1 MKFVSTMIF
10 AAALLTLGV
19 GSVFAQKRTYSK
31 PKVVTSST
39 LPGKNTAKKTTPKT
53 AATAKTAAAPASVL
67 AASSQKVSN
76 QITNVTRF
84 LFLLGGIA
92 KGIEDLDKD
101 TKANRQA
108 RDANEANKKTV
119 QQTIRNLRAGL
130 LALETEFQSTPAL
143 RPYLPKIQGITKL
156 AAQSESLAMS
166 NRFMDSGKPLVTVVE
181 QLADTLAAMP

>member
-1 MKFVSTMIF
+1 MKFILTMIF
-10 AAALLTLGV
+10 MTVLLTLGV
-19 GSVFAQKRTYSK
+19 GSAFAQKRTYSK

-39 LPGKNTAKKTTPKT
+39 LPGKKTTTRTTRRSTPGT
-53 AATAKTAAAPASVL
+53 NTTTSATSVVSD
-67 AASSQKVSN
+67 SSQKVSN

-101 TKANRQA
+101 NKANRQA
-108 RDANEANKKTV
+108 REANEQNKKDV

-130 LALETEFQSTPAL
+130 LALETEFQRTPAL
-143 RPYLPKIQGITKL
+143 RPYLSKIQGISKL
-156 AAQSESLAMS
+156 ASQSESLAMA
-166 NRFMDSGKPLVTVVE
+166 NRFMDSGKPLVIVVE